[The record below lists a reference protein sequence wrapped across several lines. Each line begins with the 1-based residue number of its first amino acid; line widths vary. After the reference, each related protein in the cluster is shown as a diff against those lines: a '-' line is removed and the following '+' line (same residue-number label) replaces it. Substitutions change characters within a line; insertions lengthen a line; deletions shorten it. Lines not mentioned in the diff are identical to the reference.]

1 MTKIVY
7 SRISGFDRFNKSK
20 ISNLKWLQISSRSF
34 PFKQDSLKV
43 FTLLVVLSPHLL
55 KLKSKHHENLI
66 LIQRVDEVDGL
77 KWTVLKIPRLLLQR
91 EVYKWNTSTM
101 ISILKRPNKMTKG
114 LRPLMKISERLWKRL
129 LKSHLLKNLLSL
141 SSESEK
147 KPTKYWR
154 IAAPT
159 WWASRWESS
168 ATRKWRNKLIV
179 PICPRKTAWGRNY
192 RWRSSRR

>member
-1 MTKIVY
+1 LSTSRSMTKIVY

-91 EVYKWNTSTM
+91 EVYK
-101 ISILKRPNKMTKG
+101 
-114 LRPLMKISERLWKRL
+114 
-129 LKSHLLKNLLSL
+129 
-141 SSESEK
+141 
-147 KPTKYWR
+147 
-154 IAAPT
+154 
-159 WWASRWESS
+159 
-168 ATRKWRNKLIV
+168 
-179 PICPRKTAWGRNY
+179 
-192 RWRSSRR
+192 